1 VKPTLN
7 NDQKASRLKNG
18 TTVAERG
25 LMNPS
30 KMTIE
35 GSGDPVQLKRIFS
48 TLPKT
53 EMHLHIEGA
62 IALDEYREVVDVP
75 AEWTP
80 PGWATDYRYE
90 TFKAFE
96 DFILGYADS
105 WYNSP
110 ERYARSAKSLFQRK
124 LDEGVRYLECSFAG
138 IVCQMKQL
146 PIGEIVDAIRSVVP
160 PGLEVRL
167 FIGLHH
173 DGWIPETEKPLTDML
188 HLKNLDGIDLHGP
201 ERYPVA
207 DWMLDYWPAARAAG
221 KFTKAHAGELGAAW
235 HVREAVE
242 KLGVSRIEHGFRA
255 VEDPDVLELL
265 VAHKMVLDVCP
276 ISNFKL
282 KTVASYGTHPLRKL
296 IEAGVICTLNT
307 DDPFIFGNTV
317 ADEFVVLGSEAGY
330 DLKTLVQLA
339 RNGFEHALVTDE
351 QRRTMLDEFDAS
363 AAKVL

>member
-1 VKPTLN
+1 MLRSMTPSITT
-7 NDQKASRLKNG
+7 AS
-18 TTVAERG
+18 
-25 LMNPS
+25 
-30 KMTIE
+30 
-35 GSGDPVQLKRIFS
+35 GSMDPVQLQRIFS

-75 AEWTP
+75 NDWTP
-80 PGWATDYRYE
+80 PGWAPNFRYE
-90 TFKAFE
+90 TFKEFE

-105 WYNSP
+105 WYDSP

-124 LDEGVRYLECSFAG
+124 LDKGVRYLECSFAG

-146 PIGEIVDAIRSVVP
+146 PIGEIVDAIRAVVP
-160 PGLEVRL
+160 TGLEVRL

-173 DGWIPETEKPLTDML
+173 DGWIPETEKALTEML

-207 DWMLDYWPAARAAG
+207 EWMLDYWPAARAAG

-242 KLGVSRIEHGFRA
+242 KLGVRRIEHGFRA
-255 VEDPDVLELL
+255 VEDPEVLQLL
-265 VAHKMVLDVCP
+265 VDHNVVLDVCP

-282 KTVASYGTHPLRKL
+282 KTVDSYETHPLREL
-296 IEAGVICTLNT
+296 VDAGVTCTLNT

-317 ADEFVVLGSEAGY
+317 ADDFVVMGTEAGY
-330 DLKTLVQLA
+330 DLKTLIQLA
-339 RNGFEHALVTDE
+339 RNGFEHALVSDS
-351 QRRTMLDEFDAS
+351 QRQTMLVEFNTS
-363 AAKVL
+363 AEKIL

>member
-1 VKPTLN
+1 
-7 NDQKASRLKNG
+7 
-18 TTVAERG
+18 
-25 LMNPS
+25 
-30 KMTIE
+30 MTPRKTINA
-35 GSGDPVQLKRIFS
+35 GSVDPAQLKRIFGA
-48 TLPKT
+48 LPKT

-75 AEWTP
+75 KDWAP
-80 PGWATDYRYE
+80 PGWAPDYRYE
-90 TFKAFE
+90 TFKEFE

-105 WYNSP
+105 WYDSP
-110 ERYARSAKSLFQRK
+110 ERYARSAQSLFERK
-124 LDEGVRYLECSFAG
+124 QDEGVRYLECSFAG

-160 PGLEVRL
+160 AGLEVRI

-173 DGWIPETEKPLTDML
+173 DGWIPETEKALTDML

-235 HVREAVE
+235 HVREAIE
-242 KLGVSRIEHGFRA
+242 KLGVRRIEHGFRA
-255 VEDPDVLELL
+255 VEDPEVLQLL
-265 VAHKMVLDVCP
+265 IDHQVVLDVCP

-282 KTVASYGTHPLRKL
+282 KTVDSYAAHPLRL
-296 IEAGVICTLNT
+296 LSDAGVTCTLNT

-317 ADEFVVLGSEAGY
+317 ADEFIVMGSEAGY
-330 DLKTLVQLA
+330 DLETLLQLA
-339 RNGFEHALVTDE
+339 RNGFEHALVTDA
-351 QRRTMLDEFDAS
+351 QRQTWLAEFDS
-363 AAKVL
+363 FVDNIL